1 MAYRNKND
9 IFFKKIITK
18 KTSMSEFDLYDKIFK
33 ESFAMQME
41 SDSNDSKKQLQCS
54 HKSTSEMCGVVMCI
68 ECGEEIEKNIT
79 HDKEWRYY
87 GNSDTKHAS
96 DPNRC
101 QMRKVDDKSIFK
113 DVENMGFSDKV
124 ITLANKIYMQVTGG
138 KIHRGNSRK
147 AIVFAC
153 IFHAFKQTGKPQ
165 ACESLIGIFDLDRK
179 TGLRGLKHVNLNLP
193 KESIVHT
200 SHITPANLVDE
211 IMNKFSASDDQKQEV
226 IAIYEAIKNKSS
238 KINRSRPQSI
248 AAGLTYF
255 WICQNNKN
263 ITMKEF
269 IDKVNLSEL
278 TITRISK
285 EIGGILS

>member
-1 MAYRNKND
+1 
-9 IFFKKIITK
+9 
-18 KTSMSEFDLYDKIFK
+18 MSEFDLFDSFEFKDNDDIGESEIKITTC
-33 ESFAMQME
+33 EHLNTA
-41 SDSNDSKKQLQCS
+41 
-54 HKSTSEMCGVVMCI
+54 EMSGVILCVD
-68 ECGEEIEKNIT
+68 CGEEIDKNIT

-87 GNSDTKHAS
+87 GQSDTKHSS

-101 QMRKVDDKSIFK
+101 QLRKIEDKSIFK
-113 DVENMGFSDKV
+113 DVESMGFSDKI
-124 ITLANKIYMQVTGG
+124 ITLANKIYMQVTCG

-153 IFHAFKQTGKPQ
+153 IFHAYKQTGKPQ

-179 TGLRGLKHVNLNLP
+179 TGLRGLKHVNLNIP

-211 IMNKFSASDDQKQEV
+211 IMNKFSASDEQKREV
-226 IAIYEAIKNKSS
+226 IVLYEMIKNKSS

-248 AAGLTYF
+248 AAGLTYY
-255 WICQNNKN
+255 WICNNNKN

-269 IDKVNLSEL
+269 ITKVNLSEL

-285 EIGGILS
+285 EIAAILVVL